1 MLHRI
6 LRASQL
12 GWLAALAAMMPAAA
26 PAADSVPP
34 SPALTVELGAAWQL
48 RNTAQVSNEPPNTR
62 FRIDELTGDG
72 PFPAGR
78 VILDWPLN

>member
-1 MLHRI
+1 LKSGSEQGANQHVDH
-6 LRASQL
+6 
-12 GWLAALAAMMPAAA
+12 WPAAER
-26 PAADSVPP
+26 VPP

-78 VILDWPLN
+78 VILDWSLN